1 LGYEFGD
8 DANVV
13 YCSLCV
19 GDAHDSIDQVDLT
32 HISAMVPPILRAR
45 DGMKVK
51 VDTKTV
57 LASPFD
63 RFQEVGPADFREE
76 KPARIDS
83 DCPERKGYTDPVQT
97 GAGDLS
103 KSYSV
108 MNV

>member
-1 LGYEFGD
+1 
-8 DANVV
+8 
-13 YCSLCV
+13 
-19 GDAHDSIDQVDLT
+19 
-32 HISAMVPPILRAR
+32 
-45 DGMKVK
+45 MKVK

-76 KPARIDS
+76 RLAGIDF
-83 DCPERKGYTDPVQT
+83 DGPERKGYTDPVQT